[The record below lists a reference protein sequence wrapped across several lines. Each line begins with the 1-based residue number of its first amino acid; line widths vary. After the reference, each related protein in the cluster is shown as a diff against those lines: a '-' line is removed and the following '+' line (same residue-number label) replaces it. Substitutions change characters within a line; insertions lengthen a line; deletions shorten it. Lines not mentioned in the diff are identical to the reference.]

1 MATSDFKLK
10 HGRLIPAGVKCP
22 FSEIC
27 PDAKNCNRPQNMALD
42 FSCGTAR
49 GFARLL
55 EGGSLAQ
62 AQTVVGISEGSSTS
76 RAKPDLMSFFK
87 DEVISDEARKPGR
100 PGRNPKRA

>member
-1 MATSDFKLK
+1 MTSQSLLK
-10 HGRLIPAGVKCP
+10 NSRLIAAGQKCP

-49 GFARLL
+49 AFNRLL

-62 AQTVVGISEGSSTS
+62 AQTVVGVEGSSTN
-76 RAKPDLMSFFK
+76 RAKPDLMSFFEG
-87 DEVISDEARKPGR
+87 EVISDEARKPGK
-100 PGRNPKRA
+100 PGRNPKRT